1 MVWYFFEIFDGICYI
16 YSNFKTKPDLYSLKN
31 IILLSIPIFV
41 SIYFLLSIPIL
52 MVLEQTKIYSIWS
65 KPFVQL
71 IAINFQLILILNY
84 YNYFLAWNLVHKLQN
99 YGSLMVLLVVIFFS
113 FYTNKQF
120 VHFV

>member
-1 MVWYFFEIFDGICYI
+1 
-16 YSNFKTKPDLYSLKN
+16 
-31 IILLSIPIFV
+31 
-41 SIYFLLSIPIL
+41 
-52 MVLEQTKIYSIWS
+52 MVLEQTKIYNIWS

-71 IAINFQLILILNY
+71 IAIHFQLILILNY

-99 YGSLMVLLVVIFFS
+99 YGSLMELFVVIFFS

>member
-1 MVWYFFEIFDGICYI
+1 MLYL
-16 YSNFKTKPDLYSLKN
+16 PDLYSLKN

-71 IAINFQLILILNY
+71 ITINFQLILILNY

-99 YGSLMVLLVVIFFS
+99 YGSLMELFVVFS
-113 FYTNKQF
+113 AFIKKNSLYILFNRNWSKSSIGMIWG
-120 VHFV
+120 